1 MIKKQVNEEQTGL
14 PEETLQKIRHVLNQF
29 SEIEKACIFGSR
41 AKGNFKSG
49 SDIDIAIFGGKISY
63 KTLKEVTYQL
73 NEETT
78 IPYFFDLVH
87 YDNINSNALINHINE
102 FGLRLY

>member
-1 MIKKQVNEEQTGL
+1 MGNNKVNEEQTGL
-14 PEETLQKIRHVLNQF
+14 PEETLQKIRHELNQF
-29 SEIEKACIFGSR
+29 SEIEKACVFGSR

-49 SDIDIAIFGGKISY
+49 SDIDIALFGGGISY
-63 KTLKEVTYQL
+63 KILKEVTYQL

-87 YDNINSNALINHINE
+87 YENINNNALITHINE
-102 FGLRLY
+102 FGLRL